1 MKTLTKWL
9 LLSATVT
16 IMVVGVNAQQKSE
29 KAPAGQYGCVV
40 VGDGQYFDIANL
52 IMNGDG
58 SYEVSGSGKGK
69 YAYSAKSGA
78 ISFSSGHYAE
88 KEVSGSYHAKGPV
101 AGGIPGKADTVI
113 VLKPRHKVSGGTG
126 HNDTQYCY
134 KSQAVEQKKP
144 DAMIKS
150 H

>member
-1 MKTLTKWL
+1 MNRLSCFLSVFTLL
-9 LLSATVT
+9 A
-16 IMVVGVNAQQKSE
+16 VGVSAQQMPS

-40 VGDGQYFDIANL
+40 VGDGQYFDIASL
-52 IMNGDG
+52 TMNGDG

-69 YAYSAKSGA
+69 YTYAPKSGA
-78 ISFSSGHYAE
+78 ITFSSGHYAQ

-101 AGGIPGKADTVI
+101 AGGIHAKTDPVI
-113 VLKPRHKVSGGTG
+113 VLKPKHKVSGGTD

-134 KSQAVEQKKP
+134 KSQPVEQKKP
-144 DAMIKS
+144 DALLKS